1 MGLFNKMSVENS
13 DRRTERRYGNVKIG
27 NDGPFEM
34 TIEEQGKTQRFERGL
49 DSKAVEEFNSN
60 VRAWGD
66 KVRNALGSSVSSAGI
81 KGSRLKG
88 SIRNTYKE
96 EYGEIFRL
104 GFTFKREGVY
114 VQKGVGR
121 GYVMNGG
128 VVVKTSKTIGFNR
141 KPKPWFNHI
150 IESFMP
156 ELEEIIYDYTD
167 TAIINT
173 VRIYIR

>member
-13 DRRTERRYGNVKIG
+13 DRRYGKVKLT
-27 NDGPFEM
+27 NEGPFEM

-49 DSKAVEEFNSN
+49 DSQAVEEFNSK

-66 KVRNALGSSVSSAGI
+66 KVRNALGPSISSAGI

-96 EYGEIFRL
+96 EYGEIFRIGL
-104 GFTFKREGVY
+104 TFAREGVY

-150 IESFMP
+150 IESFIP
-156 ELEEIIYDYTD
+156 ELEEIIYGYTD